1 MLSKTLRLPEN
12 EATLSAYT
20 VPADDTGI
28 INNYILFIYNLLL
41 ILLFNLGHS
50 YQYEWSLISKTQ
62 GSGQAVSMNDQNGST
77 LKLSHLVEGLYT
89 FKVTVTGTGTFGET
103 QANVT
108 VLPRKFCFYN
118 SVVHGIDYC
127 FD

>member
-1 MLSKTLRLPEN
+1 MSVLSKTLRLPEN

-28 INNYILFIYNLLL
+28 PRIIMYYLFVILKFV
-41 ILLFNLGHS
+41 LFNIGHS

-108 VLPRKFCFYN
+108 VLPRKFYFYI
-118 SVVHGIDYC
+118 SIAH
-127 FD
+127 

>member
-1 MLSKTLRLPEN
+1 MVVSVLSKTLRLPES

-20 VPADDTGI
+20 VPADDTGMC
-28 INNYILFIYNLLL
+28 YNLYIVFDFSSIL
-41 ILLFNLGHS
+41 IMILANDLGHS

-62 GSGQAVSMNDQNGST
+62 GSGQTVSMNDQNGST

-89 FKVTVTGTGTFGET
+89 FKVTVTGTGAFGET

-108 VLPRKFCFYN
+108 VLPRELF
-118 SVVHGIDYC
+118 
-127 FD
+127 

>member
-1 MLSKTLRLPEN
+1 MLF
-12 EATLSAYT
+12 Y
-20 VPADDTGI
+20 V
-28 INNYILFIYNLLL
+28 
-41 ILLFNLGHS
+41 GHS

-89 FKVTVTGTGTFGET
+89 FKVTVTGTGVSGET

-108 VLPRKFCFYN
+108 VLPRKFCLYISAALCIKNYFQQ
-118 SVVHGIDYC
+118 HKELILHQKL
-127 FD
+127 